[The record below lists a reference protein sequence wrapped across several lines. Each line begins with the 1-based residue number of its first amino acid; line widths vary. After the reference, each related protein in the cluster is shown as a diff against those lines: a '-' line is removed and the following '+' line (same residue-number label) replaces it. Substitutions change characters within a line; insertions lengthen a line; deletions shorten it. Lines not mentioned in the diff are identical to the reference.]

1 MIRLLSRSK
10 RRRAGAVLAGLVLCS
25 AVAVRLAAQQQPVS
39 TQFQEST
46 SVSIVRVDVTVR
58 DSKGMVVRGLQAK
71 DFTILEDGKPQKIA
85 NFEFQDID
93 ATAATAPSDAQVTL
107 LDGLE
112 DKLRA
117 DVKRAAS
124 AVTPTDNE
132 AIERALAEAKALANR
147 RMWVLLFDVS
157 SMQPEDVQRAVESG
171 MSWVDE
177 EMTNADMVSVV
188 TIGNRLNVLTDF
200 SPVRED
206 VTAALQT
213 LAYSDGTDVNL
224 AAVTTAATDE
234 AANSA
239 AETDPSAGV
248 DAFEEFNNDVRLR
261 ALKTLC
267 NTLRGVQQRKAVLY
281 FSAGMTRN
289 GDDNQIELRSATD
302 ACNRGNVLIYPVDA
316 RGLQAVVAGGGA
328 SSRGQTGQGLF
339 TGANA
344 TRGFS
349 TLNRSQ
355 ETLTTLAADTGG
367 RAFTDSNDFG
377 KAFDKVQ
384 DDLAAYYLIGYTS
397 TNTAV
402 DGKYRKIQV
411 RLSKEYSNLRVDARD
426 GYYANRSFQN
436 TKKSDRE
443 AQLQD
448 QLAASVS
455 STDVP
460 MVVGTGWFRRS
471 ADSYFV
477 PIAMV
482 MPGSSVPVATGAKTV
497 SIDIRAQVRDEQGR
511 TIAQPKATLEIPSD
525 GQETLAG
532 KQVLYQTGV
541 LLPPGRFSVKVVARE
556 NTGGAVGSFEAP
568 INIPQMNNN
577 TEMKVSSVV
586 LSTQVQKAP
595 EGKSDNPLVRDG
607 VQLVPNLTRA
617 VARNQNMY
625 FYYEVYD
632 PALTEQ
638 APHVRTSMA
647 FYRGKVKVFETPMVE
662 RTMIDEPSRKAV
674 VFQFEVPAN
683 SFKPGMYEC
692 QINVIDTVGQ
702 HVQFPRLNFIVQ

>member
-1 MIRLLSRSK
+1 
-10 RRRAGAVLAGLVLCS
+10 VLGGLVLCS
-25 AVAVRLAAQQQPVS
+25 FVAVRLTAQQQQPVA

-46 SVSIVRVDVTVR
+46 GISIVRVDVTVR
-58 DSKGMVVRGLQAK
+58 DSKGMVVRGLTAK

-93 ATAATAPSDAQVTL
+93 AAAAAPDTQVAL

-124 AVTPTDNE
+124 ATTPTAADNA
-132 AIERALAEAKALANR
+132 AIEKALAEAKALTNR

-171 MSWVDE
+171 MKWVDSD
-177 EMTNADMVSVV
+177 MTNADMVSVV
-188 TIGNRLNVLTDF
+188 TIGHRLNVLSDF
-200 SPVRED
+200 TAVKED
-206 VTAALQT
+206 VTGALQT
-213 LAYSDGTDVNL
+213 LAYSDGTDVNVA
-224 AAVTTAATDE
+224 AAVATAATD
-234 AANSA
+234 AANATADSTA
-239 AETDPSAGV
+239 ATDDV

-267 NTLRGVQQRKAVLY
+267 NTLKGIQQRKAVLY
-281 FSAGMTRN
+281 FSSGMTRN
-289 GDDNQIELRSATD
+289 GEDNEIEKRSATD
-302 ACNRGNVLIYPVDA
+302 ACNRGNTLIYPVDA

-328 SSRGQTGQGLF
+328 SSRGQSGQGLF
-339 TGANA
+339 TGQNA

-384 DDLAAYYLIGYTS
+384 EDLAAYYLIGYTS
-397 TNTAV
+397 SNSAV
-402 DGKYRKIQV
+402 DGRFRRIQV
-411 RLSKEYSNLRVDARD
+411 RLAKEYSALKITARD

-436 TKKSDRE
+436 TKRADRE

-448 QLAASVS
+448 QLSAAVS

-482 MPGSSVPVATGAKTV
+482 MPGSSVPVSTGAKTAT
-497 SIDIRAQVRDEQGR
+497 IDIRAQVRDEQGR

-568 INIPQMNNN
+568 IIIPNMNNN

-595 EGKSDNPLVRDG
+595 EGKTDNPLVRDG

-632 PALTEQ
+632 PALIEQ
-638 APHVRTSMA
+638 APQVRTSMA

-662 RTMIDEPSRKAV
+662 RTMIDEPTRKAI

-683 SFKPGMYEC
+683 SFKPGVYEC
-692 QINVIDTVGQ
+692 QINVIDTVAQ
-702 HVQFPRLNFIVQ
+702 HVQFPRLSFIVQ